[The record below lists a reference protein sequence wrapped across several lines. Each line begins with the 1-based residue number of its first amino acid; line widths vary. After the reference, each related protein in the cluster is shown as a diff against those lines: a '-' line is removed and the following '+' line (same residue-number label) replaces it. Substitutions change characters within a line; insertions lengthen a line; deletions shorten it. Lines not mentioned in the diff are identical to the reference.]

1 MVMRRAW
8 PGGSGRLHAA
18 QLACGLLIA
27 AGLAQPALGQ
37 AGRPVAPAQRPP
49 AAPLQR
55 PPAAAAKVPV
65 PDQLTS
71 LKMVWSVMAAVDHAN
86 RTGNYSVL
94 RDLGTPAFQAN
105 NNPAN
110 LAGIFARLREQR
122 VDLSD
127 TLVVTPIWEI
137 APQMASPTV
146 LRMRG
151 MFPLRPQ
158 PIAFDLLFSWDR
170 GWRLEGIAVQAIAA
184 TR

>member
-1 MVMRRAW
+1 MRRAG

-18 QLACGLLIA
+18 RLACGLLITA
-27 AGLAQPALGQ
+27 CLAQAALGQ
-37 AGRPVAPAQRPP
+37 AGRPASPAPQS
-49 AAPLQR
+49 
-55 PPAAAAKVPV
+55 PAAAANIPM

-71 LKMVWSVMAAVDHAN
+71 LRMVWSIMAAVDHAN

-110 LAGIFARLREQR
+110 LAAIFARLRDQR

-127 TLVVTPIWEI
+127 TLVVTPVWEI
-137 APQMASPTV
+137 PPQMASPTV

-170 GWRLEGIAVQAIAA
+170 GWRLEGIAVQAVAA
-184 TR
+184 AR